1 MANPSEALKEKELG
15 NEAYKKRDFVAAHQH
30 YDRAIQLDPT
40 NITLLTNKAAA
51 FFEENKFDQCVEIC
65 EKAVE
70 VGRENHSDYKL
81 IAKAFARIANAYLK
95 QDKLKEALHYFDKS
109 VSEHR
114 DPQVVRTR
122 QEVEKKIKEAD
133 RQAYINPELAMEEKN
148 KGNEAYQQGSDFP
161 TALKHYTEAI
171 KRNPDDAKLYSNRA
185 ACYTKLMEFRY
196 ALEDCDKCIKL
207 DPNFVKGYI
216 RKGMAL
222 MALHEPGRALR
233 AYEEAVRLDPNSSE
247 AMEGMRSASAACDAN
262 PNKAKEKAINDPEI
276 QSILADPAMRLILE
290 QMTQDPKAV
299 REHLKNPDIAE
310 KISKL
315 LEAGVIGMR

>member
-1 MANPSEALKEKELG
+1 MANSAEALKAKELG
-15 NEAYKKRDFVAAHQH
+15 NEAYRKRDFAAAHQH
-30 YDRAIQLDPT
+30 YDRAIELDPT
-40 NITLLTNKAAA
+40 NITLLTNKAAV
-51 FFEENKFDQCVEIC
+51 FFEESKYDQCVEIC

-70 VGRENHSDYKL
+70 LGREHHSDYKQ
-81 IAKAFARIANAYLK
+81 IAKAYTRIANAYLK
-95 QDKLKEALHYFDKS
+95 QDKLKEALYYFDKS

-114 DPQVVRTR
+114 DPQVVRIR
-122 QEVEKKIKEAD
+122 QDLEKKIKETE
-133 RQAYINPELAMEEKN
+133 RQAYINPELALEEKN
-148 KGNEAYQQGSDFP
+148 KGNEAYQKGDFP

-185 ACYTKLMEFRY
+185 ACYSKLMEFRY

-222 MALHEPGRALR
+222 MALHDPGRALR
-233 AYEEAVRLDPNSSE
+233 AYEEALRLEPNSSE
-247 AMEGMRSASAACDAN
+247 AIEGIRTASAACDEN
-262 PNKAKEKAINDPEI
+262 PNKTKERAINDPEI
-276 QSILADPAMRLILE
+276 QSILADPAMRMILE

-299 REHLKNPDIAE
+299 REHLKNPAIAE